1 MLFANDCLLSP
12 LSAHIGIALPG
23 LLWLGEA
30 VRPVWAHELCFFQA
44 ETLIAGA
51 RTSQAFFSSGVATT
65 NLQMVAALSSW
76 VLE

>member
-1 MLFANDCLLSP
+1 MLFASDRLFSP

-44 ETLIAGA
+44 ETFIAGA
-51 RTSQAFFSSGVATT
+51 RTPQAFFSSGVATA
-65 NLQMVAALSSW
+65 NFRMVGAVSSW